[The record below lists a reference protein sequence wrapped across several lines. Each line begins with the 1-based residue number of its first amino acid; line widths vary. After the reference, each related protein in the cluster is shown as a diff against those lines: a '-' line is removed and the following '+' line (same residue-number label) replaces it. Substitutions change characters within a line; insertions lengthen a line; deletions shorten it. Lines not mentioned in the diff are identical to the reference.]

1 MIKTSK
7 PILYTLK
14 KHKRKLKKRGLG
26 PFVVSELTLSGAVR
40 LETLEGAQMPNFING
55 SRLKKYEEPLTED
68 MLQQLHAAKTYKEG
82 QEQLKA
88 KAQQESKERTKQIN
102 ARRQAQIL
110 TIITQNTEEELEE
123 EFVEP
128 FTLSL

>member
-1 MIKTSK
+1 MACIISQK
-7 PILYTLK
+7 PIT
-14 KHKRKLKKRGLG
+14 
-26 PFVVSELTLSGAVR
+26 
-40 LETLEGAQMPNFING
+40 
-55 SRLKKYEEPLTED
+55 
-68 MLQQLHAAKTYKEG
+68 TYKEG

-128 FTLSL
+128 FTLSLQILEANLKVWTTELSLIQEQIAMLCPMRHGRNWENLN